1 MVFLLLVVSWF
12 PHVLWTSYEWC
23 QNLKLVLEKTSCP
36 DWILKNDLQITSII
50 LLTKPR
56 DMYPKLQLVERC
68 YIHKVNRFHYY
79 HNNDWN
85 KILWL

>member
-1 MVFLLLVVSWF
+1 MVSKFKISLRNESSMIGF
-12 PHVLWTSYEWC
+12 E
-23 QNLKLVLEKTSCP
+23 
-36 DWILKNDLQITSII
+36 NDLQITSII